1 VRKIVVMGRGGSGKT
16 SFVALMTKYFIE
28 IGHTPLLLVDVDP
41 DQNLGEMVGVDLKEE
56 GKKTISELLITTFLK
71 EGGTTV
77 GIPPSERIESKIW
90 DKGLYEGDSFDLI
103 AVGTKFIAGCYC
115 LPDAALKKALE
126 GLTKTYLNI
135 LIDSPAGLEHLNRR
149 ISTEINDIF
158 DIIDPSKKSFA
169 HIERAYK
176 IAREI
181 EINFQN
187 FYVVGGY
194 RFPETLDTEARKRTS
209 LEFLGRIT
217 YDKEVE
223 NYSLSGKSLLNL
235 PSTSPAYRSLK
246 KIMERA
252 GYRQSA

>member
-1 VRKIVVMGRGGSGKT
+1 MKKIVVMGRGGSGKT
-16 SFVALMTKYFIE
+16 SFVGLMTKYFIE
-28 IGHTPLLLVDVDP
+28 IDETPLLLVDVDP

-56 GKKTISELLITTFLK
+56 GKKTLSELLTATFLK

-90 DKGLYEGDSFDLI
+90 NKGLYEGDSFDLI
-103 AVGTKFIAGCYC
+103 AVGTKFMEGCYC
-115 LPDAALKKALE
+115 LPNAALKKALE
-126 GLTKTYLNI
+126 SLAKTYRYV

-149 ISTEINDIF
+149 IAAKVNDIF

-169 HIERAYK
+169 HVERAHK
-176 IAREI
+176 IVEEI
-181 EINFQN
+181 EIEFQN

-194 RFPETLDTEARKRTS
+194 RFPEALDTEVRKRTS
-209 LEFLGRIT
+209 LEFLGRIA

-223 NYSLSGKSLLNL
+223 NYSLSGKSLLEL

-252 GYRQSA
+252 GYP